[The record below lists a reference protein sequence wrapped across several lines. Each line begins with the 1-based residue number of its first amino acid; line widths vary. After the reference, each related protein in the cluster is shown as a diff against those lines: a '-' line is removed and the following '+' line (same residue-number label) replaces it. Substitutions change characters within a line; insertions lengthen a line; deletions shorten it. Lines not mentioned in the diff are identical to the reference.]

1 MKHPE
6 PKKTSLKIAN
16 TLRAKA
22 ALGPNANAAQKIVA
36 YTLREIGFN
45 IRNLRIPEDLY
56 TNKTFLKR
64 LVDHV
69 KVIKR
74 SQDPTQVKRSFR
86 NVVNMVGGMSMVA
99 TSRENMIQKLYA
111 KHRQPVNYGPFS
123 NRNTILTPSNNVRNK
138 IAEFNSVRRGQLV
151 GMLVPLG
158 GKGGVRPGYYFSAAN
173 KNLNPIAYGIVP
185 KNGTKV
191 VKAFAFLRNMN
202 GGAYRYLNLI
212 AAAPVNRGGYGS
224 ALLKKILE
232 NAKNRP
238 VHLKAVNGVANF
250 YRRFGFVN
258 NGPKNQEGLQPMK
271 RVVA

>member
-1 MKHPE
+1 MKL
-6 PKKTSLKIAN
+6 TSRKIAN

-22 ALGPNANAAQKIVA
+22 ALGPNSNAAQKIVA

-64 LVDHV
+64 LVEHV

-232 NAKNRP
+232 NAGRRP

-271 RVVA
+271 RAP